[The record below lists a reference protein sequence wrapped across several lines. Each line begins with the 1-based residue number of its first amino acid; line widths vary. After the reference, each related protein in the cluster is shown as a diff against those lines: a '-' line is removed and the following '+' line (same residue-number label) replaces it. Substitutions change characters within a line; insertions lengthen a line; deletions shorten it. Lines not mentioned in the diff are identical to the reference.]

1 MTHCRLDTV
10 YIRNL
15 SCTTFSESNEIAIH
29 CYYLPGRGGRLE
41 TALGEG
47 LTSRGFEI
55 AGRATIDEFRD
66 PSFQE
71 QVEVVA
77 QDLTSQYWSGDAR
90 VVANSFG
97 AYLFLHA
104 QTLIPPYVG
113 KVLLL
118 SPILGEFTNET
129 TQTSFIPPR
138 SGRFMA
144 LARAGEFPVP
154 KHCEVHVGEDDWQ
167 SDPKNVVE
175 FTKLLGLSSN
185 VVPAVGHML
194 RKHYVGDVLDRWL
207 GAP

>member
-1 MTHCRLDTV
+1 MKLRSIV
-10 YIRNL
+10 
-15 SCTTFSESNEIAIH
+15 
-29 CYYLPGRGGRLE
+29 YYLPGRGGRLE
-41 TALGEG
+41 TGIGEG

-55 AGRATIDEFRD
+55 AGRATIGEFRD
-66 PSFQE
+66 LSFQE
-71 QVEVVA
+71 QVELVA
-77 QDLTSQYWSGDAR
+77 QDLTLQHWGEDAR

-118 SPILGEFTNET
+118 SPILGEFTNEA

-138 SGRFMA
+138 AGRLMA

-154 KHCEVHVGEDDWQ
+154 TRCEIHVGEDDWQ

-175 FTKLLGLSSN
+175 FTKLLGLGAN
-185 VVPAVGHML
+185 VVPAMGHML
-194 RKHYVGDVLDRWL
+194 GKQYVGDVLDRWL
-207 GAP
+207 GAPSASDIS